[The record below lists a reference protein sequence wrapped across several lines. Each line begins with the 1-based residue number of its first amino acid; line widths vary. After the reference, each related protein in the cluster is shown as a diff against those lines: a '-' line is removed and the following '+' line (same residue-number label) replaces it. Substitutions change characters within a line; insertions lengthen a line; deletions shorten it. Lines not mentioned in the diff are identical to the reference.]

1 MATLGELLNV
11 LVEADNVSASFR
23 SQLSE
28 ADRVM
33 KEAEEALL
41 NAMKEQ
47 GVDKVR
53 NDELTVTL
61 QKKQR
66 PHVTDW
72 DAFYKVVSKNPQ
84 LLERRVSAKPFAELL
99 EARKGRPVP
108 GVQIYEYEALRKTR
122 E

>member
-11 LVEADNVSASFR
+11 VVEADNVASSIR

-28 ADRVM
+28 ADRIM
-33 KEAEEALL
+33 KEAEEVLL

-47 GVDKVR
+47 YVDKVR
-53 NDELTVTL
+53 NDKLTVTI

-72 DAFYKVVSKNPQ
+72 EAFYKVVSKNPQ

-108 GVQIYEYEALRKTR
+108 GVQIFEYETLRKAR

>member
-1 MATLGELLNV
+1 MATLGELLKV
-11 LVEADNVSASFR
+11 VVDADNEASVHR
-23 SQLSE
+23 SRLNE
-28 ADRVM
+28 ADRLM
-33 KEAEEALL
+33 KEAEEVLL

-53 NDELTVTL
+53 NDELTVTI

-72 DAFYKVVSKNPQ
+72 DTFYKVVSKNPQ

-108 GVQIYEYEALRKTR
+108 GVQIYEYEALRKAR

>member
-1 MATLGELLNV
+1 MVTLGDLLKAV
-11 LVEADNVSASFR
+11 VEADNESAVHR
-23 SQLSE
+23 AKWNE
-28 ADRVM
+28 ADRLL
-33 KEAEEALL
+33 KDAEEALL

-47 GVDKVR
+47 GVDRVR
-53 NDELTVTL
+53 NDEINVTI

-66 PHVTDW
+66 PQVTDW
-72 DAFYKVVSKNPQ
+72 EMFYKVVVKNPQ